1 MARTRGSADSYYKS
15 LEGKKVLITGGSA
28 GIGKAT
34 AIAFSNNGAVVTITG
49 RRQERLDAVVSQLKQ
64 GHSVVADLMKVSD
77 CTRTIEEAVA
87 KMGGLD
93 ILVNSG
99 GVFTDAMLKE
109 PLGEKAFLDG
119 LTMHVITVAQLIE
132 EAIPHLSKNKNGAV
146 VNLSSLSA
154 IQVNPD
160 NAAYNVS
167 KAAQDHLTKT
177 LARKYTKLGVRF
189 NSVNPGFVDTEVF
202 DVLVEATG
210 RTKAELHD
218 WAKSENELHEICAAE
233 EIAGPILFLAS
244 DAASFISGVHI
255 PIAGAAQVQ
264 LEIEDASLYFADKK

>member
-1 MARTRGSADSYYKS
+1 MARTRGSADSHYKS

-28 GIGKAT
+28 GIGKAA
-34 AIAFSNNGAVVTITG
+34 AIAFSNNGAIVTITG

-64 GHSVVADLMKVSD
+64 GHSVVADLLKVSD

-99 GVFTDAMLKE
+99 GVWTDAMLSE

-119 LTMHVITVAQLIE
+119 LTMHVITVARLIE

-160 NAAYNVS
+160 SAAYNVS

-177 LARKYTKLGVRF
+177 LARKYTKLGVRI

-218 WAKSENELHEICAAE
+218 WAKSENELHEICTAE

-264 LEIEDASLYFADKK
+264 LEIEDPSIYFADKK